1 MWNEEALP
9 SEWNKNFR
17 MPREQFVLL
26 ADEISPFISPDPS
39 APRMGLSVE
48 KKLAITLHYLK
59 DTGSI
64 TVTANAFGV
73 SRSTVSSTFRTVCI
87 AINTYLGPRYLKIP
101 TGDSLNSTVNSF
113 EEKFGFPQVLGVVD
127 GTHIPINKPKEDSQS
142 YFSYKMKYSLNVQG
156 VCDSKGRFID
166 VDINWPG
173 GTHDAKVFANSR
185 INKAMREGKIP
196 KLFRVLLPGRDK
208 VPLLLLGDPAYP
220 LLSHCMKEYSTCY
233 SNEDVMF
240 NTMLRSGRNQIEC
253 AYGRLKARWQILTR
267 AMNFK
272 LEDIPQLIYACF
284 VMHNYCELNN
294 TALDEQSV
302 QRFMDIERENEQAGS
317 RIYSTS
323 TVGGTRTRSV
333 LTDYFKEYMDTA

>member
-1 MWNEEALP
+1 
-9 SEWNKNFR
+9 
-17 MPREQFVLL
+17 
-26 ADEISPFISPDPS
+26 
-39 APRMGLSVE
+39 
-48 KKLAITLHYLK
+48 
-59 DTGSI
+59 
-64 TVTANAFGV
+64 
-73 SRSTVSSTFRTVCI
+73 
-87 AINTYLGPRYLKIP
+87 
-101 TGDSLNSTVNSF
+101 
-113 EEKFGFPQVLGVVD
+113 
-127 GTHIPINKPKEDSQS
+127 
-142 YFSYKMKYSLNVQG
+142 MKYSLNVQG

-220 LLSHCMKEYSTCY
+220 RLSHCMKEYSTCY

-302 QRFMDIERENEQAGS
+302 QRFMDIERE
-317 RIYSTS
+317 
-323 TVGGTRTRSV
+323 
-333 LTDYFKEYMDTA
+333 K